1 MLITPYLRLTAVFV
15 AFREGSFTIITF
27 GLEPYFFNSHAEKA
41 IVKEERRRRKSFF
54 ITSSKNIELGIVER
68 YVSNV
73 FYSERIVRVFYSQS
87 DKILGVFYVQNSLFS
102 RGLDGMSLFCK
113 CMAAQA
119 QIS

>member
-87 DKILGVFYVQNSLFS
+87 DKILGVFYP
-102 RGLDGMSLFCK
+102 K
-113 CMAAQA
+113 
-119 QIS
+119 